1 MHIKLFLI
9 SVAKWVSAV
18 SNRLIWV
25 KCAHR
30 ILSKQFFRQR
40 KKEKKRIKI
49 IITIRMAIKKNTQE
63 IVETREEVV
72 N

>member
-1 MHIKLFLI
+1 M
-9 SVAKWVSAV
+9 AKWVSAV

-49 IITIRMAIKKNTQE
+49 IITIRMAIKKKHTQE

>member
-40 KKEKKRIKI
+40 KKEKKKNKNYYYHSHGN
-49 IITIRMAIKKNTQE
+49 KKNTQE